1 MVTARMRKAWRR
13 MQSFIFTLYGSA
25 PSGEGVWGRRSS
37 LGFRDYK
44 EIASVIY
51 LQFQKWKPSSAK
63 TDEANA
69 VQSLQPGPAYTPS
82 PTPHLPL
89 LDAPA
94 GTEGRNALL
103 QAHQGLQ
110 KTPKGLRKVIFRT
123 CLREGK
129 SLCVRW
135 PLQQ

>member
-1 MVTARMRKAWRR
+1 

-25 PSGEGVWGRRSS
+25 PPGEGEGVGDRCSP
-37 LGFRDYK
+37 LKFRDYK
-44 EIASVIY
+44 EIPSVTY

-69 VQSLQPGPAYTPS
+69 QSRACSLV
-82 PTPHLPL
+82 LRML
-89 LDAPA
+89 LDPPHIYP
-94 GTEGRNALL
+94 GVMLL
-103 QAHQGLQ
+103 QGQREEMLSCKHAEVLNELQ
-110 KTPKGLRKVIFRT
+110 KTPKGLRKVIFRA